1 MSDDSAEEEQQNL
14 MAGPTIGMGVEQI
27 PPQPIP
33 EMTLDPE
40 AVVCTLRVEKSVN
53 QPSKYFELHVITYQA
68 VEQWVRRLLAVQK
81 VPVPGSKSPLI
92 R

>member
-1 MSDDSAEEEQQNL
+1 MSDDSAEEEHQNL

-40 AVVCTLRVEKSVN
+40 AVVS
-53 QPSKYFELHVITYQA
+53 I
-68 VEQWVRRLLAVQK
+68 
-81 VPVPGSKSPLI
+81 
-92 R
+92 